1 MYYCSNKSSEFL
13 VKSKTL
19 VEGKLMKKLDTQLK
33 AIGKTLVSLAQRI
46 DKITAQLEN
55 LKAAKA
61 PAKKAAAKKTTAK
74 KAAPKKAAAK
84 KAAPKKAAAKKKA
97 PAKKAPAKK
106 APAGDTVLDRVLEVI
121 KRSRNGA
128 TIAALKTKTE
138 LESRQ
143 LSNALY
149 KLSKKGKIKAK
160 SRGVYIKA

>member
-1 MYYCSNKSSEFL
+1 MQ
-13 VKSKTL
+13 
-19 VEGKLMKKLDTQLK
+19 KLETQLK
-33 AIGKTLVSLAQRI
+33 TVSKNLVNLSKQV
-46 DKITAQLEN
+46 DKITTQVEK

-61 PAKKAAAKKTTAK
+61 PAKKAAPK

-84 KAAPKKAAAKKKA
+84 KAAPKKAAAKKA
-97 PAKKAPAKK
+97 PAKKADSA
-106 APAGDTVLDRVLEVI
+106 ATVLDQVFEVI

-128 TIAALKTKTE
+128 TIAALKSKTK

>member
-1 MYYCSNKSSEFL
+1 MQ
-13 VKSKTL
+13 
-19 VEGKLMKKLDTQLK
+19 KLETQLK
-33 AIGKTLVSLAQRI
+33 TVSKNLVNLSKQV
-46 DKITAQLEN
+46 DKITTQVEK

-61 PAKKAAAKKTTAK
+61 PAKKAAPK

-84 KAAPKKAAAKKKA
+84 KAAPKKAAPKKA
-97 PAKKAPAKK
+97 AAKKAPAKK
-106 APAGDTVLDRVLEVI
+106 ADGGSTVLDQVFEVI

-128 TIAALKTKTE
+128 TIAALKSKTQ

>member
-1 MYYCSNKSSEFL
+1 
-13 VKSKTL
+13 
-19 VEGKLMKKLDTQLK
+19 MKKLDTQLK

-55 LKAAKA
+55 LKTAKKA
-61 PAKKAAAKKTTAK
+61 PTKKAAAKKTTAK

-84 KAAPKKAAAKKKA
+84 KAAPKKAAAKKAAPRKKA

-128 TIAALKTKTE
+128 SIAALKTKTE

>member
-1 MYYCSNKSSEFL
+1 
-13 VKSKTL
+13 
-19 VEGKLMKKLDTQLK
+19 MKKVETQLK
-33 AIGKTLVSLAQRI
+33 TISKNLVNMAKQV
-46 DKITAQLEN
+46 DKITAEVEK

-61 PAKKAAAKKTTAK
+61 PAK

-84 KAAPKKAAAKKKA
+84 KAPAKKAA
-97 PAKKAPAKK
+97 AKKAPAKK
-106 APAGDTVLDRVLEVI
+106 APAAKADAAGTVLDRVLDVI

-128 TIAALKTKTE
+128 TIAALKSKTE

>member
-1 MYYCSNKSSEFL
+1 
-13 VKSKTL
+13 
-19 VEGKLMKKLDTQLK
+19 MKRLETQLK
-33 AIGKTLVSLAQRI
+33 TISKNLANLAKQV
-46 DKITAQLEN
+46 DKVTTQVAK
-55 LKAAKA
+55 LKATKA
-61 PAKKAAAKKTTAK
+61 PARKAAPK

-84 KAAPKKAAAKKKA
+84 KAAPKKAAAKKA
-97 PAKKAPAKK
+97 PAKKATA
-106 APAGDTVLDRVLEVI
+106 ASTVLDRVFDVI

-128 TIAALKTKTE
+128 TIAALKSKTK

>member
-1 MYYCSNKSSEFL
+1 
-13 VKSKTL
+13 
-19 VEGKLMKKLDTQLK
+19 MKKLQTQLK
-33 AIGKTLVSLAQRI
+33 AISKNLVSLAKRV
-46 DKITAQLEN
+46 DNITAQVEK

-61 PAKKAAAKKTTAK
+61 PAKKAAVK
-74 KAAPKKAAAK
+74 KAAPKKAVSK
-84 KAAPKKAAAKKKA
+84 KAAPKRAAAKKA

-106 APAGDTVLDRVLEVI
+106 ATGADTVLDRVFEVI

-128 TIAALKTKTE
+128 TIAALKTKTK

-149 KLSKKGKIKAK
+149 KLSKKGRIKAK

>member
-1 MYYCSNKSSEFL
+1 
-13 VKSKTL
+13 
-19 VEGKLMKKLDTQLK
+19 MKRLETQLK
-33 AIGKTLVSLAQRI
+33 TISKNLVNLSMQV
-46 DKITAQLEN
+46 DKITAQIEK
-55 LKAAKA
+55 LKETKA
-61 PAKKAAAKKTTAK
+61 PA
-74 KAAPKKAAAK
+74 KKAAAK
-84 KAAPKKAAAKKKA
+84 KAAPKKAAVKKAAAKKA

-106 APAGDTVLDRVLEVI
+106 APAKEPAAAAAATVLDRVFDVI

>member
-1 MYYCSNKSSEFL
+1 MEANF
-13 VKSKTL
+13 
-19 VEGKLMKKLDTQLK
+19 MKRLETQLK
-33 AIGKTLVSLAQRI
+33 TISKNLVALAKQV
-46 DKITAQLEN
+46 DKVTAQVEK

-61 PAKKAAAKKTTAK
+61 PAK

-84 KAAPKKAAAKKKA
+84 KAA
-97 PAKKAPAKK
+97 AKKAPAKK
-106 APAGDTVLDRVLEVI
+106 AAAKKAPVKRAAAKKDPAEKAAAAETVLDRVFEVI

-128 TIAALKTKTE
+128 TIAALKAKTE

>member
-1 MYYCSNKSSEFL
+1 
-13 VKSKTL
+13 
-19 VEGKLMKKLDTQLK
+19 MKKLQTQLK
-33 AIGKTLVSLAQRI
+33 AISKNLAGLAKRV
-46 DKITAQLEN
+46 DSITAQVE
-55 LKAAKA
+55 KMKVAKA
-61 PAKKAAAKKTTAK
+61 PAK
-74 KAAPKKAAAK
+74 KAAPKKAAGK
-84 KAAPKKAAAKKKA
+84 KAAPKRAAAKKA

-106 APAGDTVLDRVLEVI
+106 DAGADTVLDRVFEVI

-128 TIAALKTKTE
+128 TIAALKTKTQ